1 MRKIQLSFLA
11 VSLVFIA
18 ACSKKSHPSK
28 QASVIY
34 KNENPVNK
42 PEVSDAG
49 EEANKPA
56 VVVPAKKPLPPGVE
70 KKLFPETIYVND
82 AAAKKSVDGRLY
94 YDVEGH
100 RYWKNYKDGKYY
112 LFNKS
117 MYKNPDFK
125 PPVKDSK

>member
-1 MRKIQLSFLA
+1 MNKIQLS
-11 VSLVFIA
+11 LVFAMLFLITS
-18 ACSKKSHPSK
+18 CSKKSHPSK
-28 QASVIY
+28 NASVIY
-34 KNENPVNK
+34 KKENTVQKSNDEKTADNTTTTSAPVR
-42 PEVSDAG
+42 
-49 EEANKPA
+49 
-56 VVVPAKKPLPPGVE
+56 KPLSPQKE

-117 MYKNPDFK
+117 MYTNPDFK
-125 PPVKDSK
+125 PSVKKNG